1 MPPPMTIL
9 HTGGTHGGFGRWVR
23 LGGKIHRA
31 PRARR
36 AGQAEARK
44 DQHLF
49 LCLLRE
55 KGITVA
61 AYWKWRQ
68 DAVSPK
74 KTKKDD
80 GTVGGQ
86 KTEVLQKGEKKQRA
100 RRGSIAGIQPAIHI
114 YPRVFHFRAEA
125 GRLAGESHPPGR
137 VRLGAGG
144 MELVDGCA
152 ERAFFSEL
160 SLWRRRRIGPA

>member
-1 MPPPMTIL
+1 L
-9 HTGGTHGGFGRWVR
+9 
-23 LGGKIHRA
+23 
-31 PRARR
+31 
-36 AGQAEARK
+36 E
-44 DQHLF
+44 
-49 LCLLRE
+49 
-55 KGITVA
+55 VA
-61 AYWKWRQ
+61 SGCCFAQ
-68 DAVSPK
+68 EN
-74 KTKKDD
+74 KKDD

-152 ERAFFSEL
+152 ERAFL
-160 SLWRRRRIGPA
+160 ASLVSGEEEESVQHDVGTGWEG